1 MKLRKIIAGFLTV
14 VVIIIMTLLTGTVL
28 LQVIT
33 RAVGYSMPGT
43 EEFSRLMIVWLT
55 FLGSSLAFYEKM
67 HLAVTFF
74 VRRFKEERRKYLQA
88 AVNILIVVFY
98 LIVIYYGFKLSMTAM
113 GSTSS
118 TLQIPMTAFYSAIP
132 VSGIFAIF
140 FIVTDIFENPVENEE
155 GAAL

>member
-1 MKLRKIIAGFLTV
+1 MKKV
-14 VVIIIMTLLTGTVL
+14 VATIVAVAVVIIMTLLTGTVL

-33 RAVGYSMPGT
+33 RGIGYSMPGT

-74 VRRFKEERRKYLQA
+74 VRRFRQGARKYLQA
-88 AVNILIVVFY
+88 AVNILIIIFY
-98 LIVIYYGFKLSMTAM
+98 IIVIYYGTLLSITAM

-118 TLQIPMTAFYSAIP
+118 TLQIPMSAFYMAIP

-140 FIVTDIFENPVENEE
+140 FIISGIFENPVENEE
-155 GAAL
+155 GANL

>member
-1 MKLRKIIAGFLTV
+1 MKLTKIVASILMV
-14 VVIIIMTLLTGTVL
+14 LCIIVMTLLTGTVL

-74 VRRFKEERRKYLQA
+74 VRKFKGNKRMLIQT
-88 AVNILIVVFY
+88 AVNILIILFY
-98 LIVIYYGFKLSMTAM
+98 IVVIYYGFKLSVTAF
-113 GSTSS
+113 GSTSA
-118 TLQIPMTAFYSAIP
+118 TLQIPMSAFYLSIP
-132 VSGIFAIF
+132 VSGIFAVF
-140 FIVTDIFENPVENEE
+140 FILSGIKENPVENEE
-155 GAAL
+155 GANL

>member
-1 MKLRKIIAGFLTV
+1 MKVKKIIVAIVTV
-14 VVIIIMTLLTGTVL
+14 AVVLIMTLLTGTVL

-74 VRRFKEERRKYLQA
+74 VKRFQKEKRKYLQA
-88 AVNILIVVFY
+88 AVNILIIAFY
-98 LIVIYYGFKLSMTAM
+98 LVVIYFGFKLSLTAM

-118 TLQIPMTAFYSAIP
+118 TLQIPMSAFYLSIP
-132 VSGIFAIF
+132 VSGIFAIY
-140 FIVTDIFENPVENEE
+140 FIITGIFENSVENEE
-155 GAAL
+155 GASI

>member
-1 MKLRKIIAGFLTV
+1 MKVKKVIVAIVTV
-14 VVIIIMTLLTGTVL
+14 AVVLIMTLLTATVL

-55 FLGSSLAFYEKM
+55 FLGSSLAFHEKM

-74 VRRFKEERRKYLQA
+74 VRRFKEEKRKYLQA
-88 AVNILIVVFY
+88 AVNILIIAFY
-98 LIVIYYGFKLSMTAM
+98 IIVIYFGFALSYTAM

-118 TLQIPMTAFYSAIP
+118 TLQIPMSAFYLSIP
-132 VSGIFAIF
+132 VSGLFAIY
-140 FIVTDIFENPVENEE
+140 FILTNIFENPVENEE
-155 GAAL
+155 GANL